1 VKRRLT
7 FTISILALVLMG
19 SNCTFVASSNT
30 RPHNNES
37 EHHDGNDGG
46 LLIVVSD
53 GDLGDRQ
60 VAALRSRTTP
70 VARSSAEPVDPTAPE
85 NLAPSAV
92 PLLSAWGWALLVG
105 SLGGAGTLALRRR
118 RDL

>member
-37 EHHDGNDGG
+37 EHKGGNDGG
-46 LLIVVSD
+46 LLIVVTD

-60 VAALRSRTTP
+60 VVPLRSRTTS
-70 VARSSAEPVDPTAPE
+70 VARSSAEPIDPPTGE

-105 SLGGAGTLALRRR
+105 SLGAAGYLALRGR